1 MILLDFSNI
10 IVGSIMVSSR
20 VPDEERFSED
30 FIRHLVLNSVRSYR
44 KKYVDKYGEM
54 VICTD
59 YLSSWRK
66 VAFPFYKAHRKKQRE
81 KQDKE
86 QGMDWSALFETIS
99 QITGE
104 LKDYFPYKVIQVPH
118 AEGDD
123 VIAVLAKY
131 ANNTLKE
138 PSLIVSSDKDFN
150 QLYKYKNIR
159 QYSPMR
165 GKMLKG
171 IDAEAY
177 LKEHIIRGDKGDGI
191 PNILSADDCIID
203 GVRQKP
209 ISKKKVSNWLQ
220 QEPQDFCNNGMMD
233 GWNRNQKI
241 IDFEFIPEPIS
252 LDILEQYKS
261 QTPDVRPNRSGLLN
275 YFVKHRLKM
284 LIEHIGDF

>member
-10 IVGSIMVSSR
+10 IVGSIMVASR

-44 KKYVDKYGEM
+44 KKYADKYGEM

-66 VAFPFYKAHRKKQRE
+66 VAFPLYKAHRKVQRD

-86 QGMDWSALFETIS
+86 KGMDWSALFETIS
-99 QITGE
+99 RITDE
-104 LKDYFPYKVIQVPH
+104 LKTYFPYKVIQIPH

-123 VIAVLAKY
+123 VIAVLAKH
-131 ANNTLKE
+131 ANNCLKE
-138 PSLIVSSDKDFN
+138 SSLIVSSDKDFN
-150 QLYKYKNIR
+150 QLYKYKKIR

-171 IDAEAY
+171 IDAESY

-191 PNILSADDCIID
+191 PNILSADDCIVE
-203 GVRQKP
+203 GNRQTP
-209 ISKKKVSNWLQ
+209 ITKKKVAVWLK
-220 QEPQDFCNNGMMD
+220 QDRENFEIGMIH
-233 GWNRNQKI
+233 GWDRNQEL
-241 IDFEFIPEPIS
+241 IDFEFIPPTIMLEIM
-252 LDILEQYKS
+252 EQYNG
-261 QTPDVRPNRSGLLN
+261 QTPPNRSGLLN

-284 LIEHIGDF
+284 LIEYIGDF

>member
-10 IVGSIMVSSR
+10 IVGSIMVASR

-44 KKYVDKYGEM
+44 KKYADKYGEM

-66 VAFPFYKAHRKKQRE
+66 VAFPFYKAHRKVQRD

-86 QGMDWSALFETIS
+86 KGMDWSALFETIAK
-99 QITGE
+99 ITDE
-104 LKDYFPYKVIQVPH
+104 LKTYFPYKVIQVPH

-123 VIAVLAKY
+123 VIAVLAKHS
-131 ANNTLKE
+131 KE
-138 PSLIVSSDKDFN
+138 PCLIVSSDKDFN
-150 QLYKYKNIR
+150 QLYKYKKIR
-159 QYSPMR
+159 QFSPMR

-191 PNILSADDCIID
+191 PNILSADNCIVE
-203 GVRQKP
+203 GNRQKP
-209 ISKKKVSNWLQ
+209 ITKKNVAKWLPLDR
-220 QEPQDFCNNGMMD
+220 EDWIDNGMIH
-233 GWNRNQKI
+233 GWDRNQEL
-241 IDFEFIPEPIS
+241 IDFEFIPPTIMLEIM
-252 LDILEQYKS
+252 EQYNG
-261 QTPDVRPNRSGLLN
+261 QTPPNRSGLLN